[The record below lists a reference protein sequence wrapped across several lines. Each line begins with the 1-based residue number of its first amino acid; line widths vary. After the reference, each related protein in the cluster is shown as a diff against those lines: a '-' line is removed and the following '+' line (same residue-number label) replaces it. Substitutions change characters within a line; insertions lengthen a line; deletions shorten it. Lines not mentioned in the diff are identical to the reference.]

1 MTQTALPDFMV
12 IDDDPVNNKICSIII
27 NKQFPGK
34 QIDSFTDPEVGLA
47 FISDKYASQETN
59 NVILLLDINMPVL
72 TGWDVLERFGK
83 MEDHIRQ
90 RFKIF
95 ILSSSVDHYDKQKA
109 KNNKLVSGY
118 IEKPLTISAIQ
129 NFFVES

>member
-1 MTQTALPDFMV
+1 MTQQTLPDFMV

-34 QIDSFTDPEVGLA
+34 HIDSFTDPEEGLA
-47 FISDKYASQETN
+47 FITEKYADAGTN
-59 NVILLLDINMPVL
+59 KVVLLLDINMPVL
-72 TGWDVLERFGK
+72 TGWDVLDRFGK
-83 MEDHIRQ
+83 MNDNIKD
-90 RFKIF
+90 RFTIY

-118 IEKPLTISAIQ
+118 IEKPLTIAAIQ
-129 NFFVES
+129 GFVNAI